1 MTKKGFTFVEIMM
14 VISIMAVLMLV
25 SYPIFTKWQ
34 KTFQINGAADEIA
47 NVIRLAQQM
56 TITEQYPYSVK
67 IYTQSSSPILPEK
80 INTVKVSKWVS
91 GSEVVAK
98 RVVLDGCTISL
109 TEYSNDSVQFRTNG
123 SSTQE
128 GRIKIVQNNGQKIKV
143 IKLNGTTGKVTIMD
157 VWNI

>member
-14 VISIMAVLMLV
+14 VISIMAILMLV

-80 INTVKVSKWVS
+80 INTVKVSKWIS
-91 GSEVVAK
+91 GSEVVVK
-98 RVVLDGCTISL
+98 RVVLEGCTISL

-123 SSTQE
+123 SSTQD